1 MAFGARAQ
9 VSMYADS
16 TDLLIGDQV
25 KVYLRVQST
34 NEDAWLNKD
43 ISWPDT
49 MEAIRII
56 QTGEVRTLSNAMIKE
71 WLIGVYDT
79 GVVLLPELPVVLL
92 AGGGPDTLW
101 SDSLPLSVEGVSDNA
116 QELAP
121 IKDIVREPKNLSDY
135 LLWILIPAVVVILGL
150 IVWILYKRSLRRSE
164 PVEAEPEI
172 VIPPHT
178 LALDKLDA
186 LEQKK
191 LWQQGEV
198 KAYHSELNYII
209 REYIQLR
216 FGIPALESVTSDI
229 LRDLETLGL
238 DKDLEVGLRDMLMA
252 EDLIKFAKAEP
263 PVEVHAEYLGLA
275 RSLILKTKAH
285 ILSGGTEKEADH
297 V

>member
-1 MAFGARAQ
+1 MASGIKAQ

-34 NEDAWLNKD
+34 NEDTWLNKD
-43 ISWPDT
+43 IALPDT
-49 MEAIRII
+49 MKSIRVI
-56 QTGEVRTLSNAMIKE
+56 QAGEVRTVSNAMIKE

-92 AGGGPDTLW
+92 TGGGPDTLW
-101 SDSLPLSVEGVSDNA
+101 TDSLPLSVKGVSDNT

-121 IKDIVREPKNLSDY
+121 IKDIIREPRNLSDY
-135 LLWILIPAVVVILGL
+135 IMWMLIPVVVI
-150 IVWILYKRSLRRSE
+150 ILALTGWVLYRRSLRQPE
-164 PVEAEPEI
+164 PVEAQPEI
-172 VIPPHT
+172 VVPAHT
-178 LALDKLDA
+178 LALNKLDE

-191 LWQQGEV
+191 LWQQGQV
-198 KAYHSELNYII
+198 KTYHSELNYII

-229 LRDLETLGL
+229 LRDLQKLSL
-238 DKDLEVGLRDMLMA
+238 NKDLENDLRDMLTA

-275 RSLILKTKAH
+275 RSLILETKASA
-285 ILSGGTEKEADH
+285 LPGGATKEAGH

>member
-1 MAFGARAQ
+1 MTFGARAQ

-34 NEDAWLNKD
+34 NEDAWLNQN

-49 MEAIRII
+49 MESIRII
-56 QTGEVRTLSNAMIKE
+56 QTGEVRTVSNAMIKE

-92 AGGGPDTLW
+92 TDRGPDTLW

-135 LLWILIPAVVVILGL
+135 LLWILIPAAVVILGL

-172 VIPPHT
+172 VIPPHII
-178 LALDKLDA
+178 ALDKLDA

-216 FGIPALESVTSDI
+216 FGVPALESVTSDI